1 MLYNPVTWPCGCNT
15 PSLANARQ
23 LRCFAGRAV
32 ERMPVSEDRVKY
44 DHLFAAGDPENKAFW
59 MEATNA
65 AAGLENHFV
74 AVKD

>member
-1 MLYNPVTWPCGCNT
+1 MPYNTITWPCGRNT
-15 PSLANARQ
+15 PRLAIARQ
-23 LRCFAGRAV
+23 LRCFPVRAV

-59 MEATNA
+59 KEATNA